1 MTDCMVVLVL
11 VEEDDEEEVP
21 SMLLSLHCL
30 PVAAVFLAHYLEQ
43 TKTWFCLEINT
54 DYSNPNRE
62 PVSSAFLIRLHLGA
76 SAATHPREN
85 VRE

>member
-43 TKTWFCLEINT
+43 TKT
-54 DYSNPNRE
+54 
-62 PVSSAFLIRLHLGA
+62 
-76 SAATHPREN
+76 
-85 VRE
+85 